1 MKINEILAENI
12 TKDYFN
18 AKVKTEVIFDTI
30 LTPVIGEILTV
41 IGRENKKLKI
51 NGEMKLLAK
60 EFPMLKLNE
69 ENEKNNYRNC
79 NADYLMCDNNTVY
92 FVELKTTQKSISK
105 FQMKNYLNYLANC
118 ENKRFADVS
127 GRAFIDLLNHVSK
140 TGYPHNDQGK
150 KEKDDLK
157 QLFEVII
164 NYPKNDG
171 KIPEGWEEDNTHAAR
186 AISYLKKEKATSSK
200 KYIFTAGQMLDNMK
214 DDKWWNC
221 KQIKLLYLLHSEKQI
236 SKYLQKGIIFVT
248 FREIV
253 ERAYA
258 VSEEMEKKGL
268 KNYWEWIVKILIQC
282 GLV

>member
-1 MKINEILAENI
+1 
-12 TKDYFN
+12 
-18 AKVKTEVIFDTI
+18 
-30 LTPVIGEILTV
+30 
-41 IGRENKKLKI
+41 
-51 NGEMKLLAK
+51 
-60 EFPMLKLNE
+60 
-69 ENEKNNYRNC
+69 
-79 NADYLMCDNNTVY
+79 
-92 FVELKTTQKSISK
+92 
-105 FQMKNYLNYLANC
+105 MKNYLNYLANC

>member
-92 FVELKTTQKSISK
+92 FVELKTTHKSINK
-105 FQMKNYLNYLANC
+105 F
-118 ENKRFADVS
+118 
-127 GRAFIDLLNHVSK
+127 
-140 TGYPHNDQGK
+140 
-150 KEKDDLK
+150 
-157 QLFEVII
+157 
-164 NYPKNDG
+164 
-171 KIPEGWEEDNTHAAR
+171 
-186 AISYLKKEKATSSK
+186 
-200 KYIFTAGQMLDNMK
+200 
-214 DDKWWNC
+214 
-221 KQIKLLYLLHSEKQI
+221 
-236 SKYLQKGIIFVT
+236 
-248 FREIV
+248 
-253 ERAYA
+253 
-258 VSEEMEKKGL
+258 
-268 KNYWEWIVKILIQC
+268 
-282 GLV
+282 